1 MQALFSLCG
10 YDVTLIDR
18 VGRGERVFFVVSAA
32 LSLVAVL
39 LAGAG
44 MAYGFVLTLGPW
56 AAAPAFVVAALFVL
70 NLLRLQ
76 HAGSGYPLHLP
87 IEAIHTW
94 RPGFAGVL
102 ILMVFGVLLSQP
114 IVFLLQKPWLDP
126 VVARHVADAAAVR
139 AALGLDAAPVA
150 DGLILRGRAAWSE
163 HLGVSALLTTLCS
176 LLLASPAILR
186 FLGVAAVRDYESE
199 RWIADRILVDDE
211 WAVARDVIEDTLV
224 VTAPGW
230 RPPLV
235 VPFAD
240 PPYNTRPLIFGLDP
254 ADLVEGRLRFV
265 RLPRSQREKTP
276 VVPPA
281 ATPWWAAL
289 EPKAPV
295 TMPPPTTTTTTTTT
309 TTAPAATAPTTTATA
324 PASTTTT
331 PTTQPAPTTTTPATT
346 TTAAPGPTPDRGDDD
361 DETIAGNVVD
371 VGRLRAAEAR
381 RSIKVMALCARYLE
395 LSAGEVLQTL
405 RAADDDAPLHT
416 VFPAWGRLP
425 TLLLKPAGVALELG
439 LAPLI
444 AIAVGRPT
452 DQIERRLRAVPAD
465 RKVSSV
471 FAPELALRLLREKPP
486 ATTSTPQ
493 RGSN

>member
-1 MQALFSLCG
+1 MNGLFSLCG
-10 YDVTLIDR
+10 YDVTLIER
-18 VGRGERVFFVVSAA
+18 VGRGERAFFVISAL

-44 MAYGFVLTLGPW
+44 MAYGFVLTLGPV
-56 AAAPAFVVAALFVL
+56 AAAPAFVLAALFVL

-87 IEAIHTW
+87 IEAIHGW
-94 RPGFAGVL
+94 RPGFAGVF
-102 ILMVFGVLLSQP
+102 ILLVFGVLLSQP

-126 VVARHVADAAAVR
+126 VVAARVADAAAVR
-139 AALGLDAAPVA
+139 AALGLEVAPVA

-163 HLGVSALLTTLCS
+163 HLGLSALLTLLFS

-186 FLGVAAVRDYESE
+186 FLGAAAVRDYESE

-211 WAVARDVIEDTLV
+211 WAVARDVIEETLV
-224 VTAPGW
+224 ETAPGW
-230 RPPLV
+230 QPPLV

-254 ADLVEGRLRFV
+254 ADLVEGRVRFV
-265 RLPRSQREKTP
+265 RLPRAQRAATP
-276 VVPPA
+276 AVPTP
-281 ATPWWAAL
+281 ATPWWATL
-289 EPKAPV
+289 TPVAPA
-295 TMPPPTTTTTTTTT
+295 P
-309 TTAPAATAPTTTATA
+309 TTAPPAFATPDAPPMAPTTAVQPTTTAATTTA
-324 PASTTTT
+324 TTTTT
-331 PTTQPAPTTTTPATT
+331 PTTTAPTMAMAPDTTRPTT
-346 TTAAPGPTPDRGDDD
+346 SAGDDV
-361 DETIAGNVVD
+361 TVGTVVD

-395 LSAGEVLQTL
+395 VSAGEVLQTL
-405 RAADDDAPLHT
+405 RAAPDDAPLHL

-425 TLLLKPAGVALELG
+425 TLLLKPASVALELG

-444 AIAVGRPT
+444 AIAVGRPA
-452 DQIERRLRAVPAD
+452 DQIERRLRAVPGD

-471 FAPELALRLLREKPP
+471 FAPELARRLLREKPG
-486 ATTSTPQ
+486 A
-493 RGSN
+493 GS